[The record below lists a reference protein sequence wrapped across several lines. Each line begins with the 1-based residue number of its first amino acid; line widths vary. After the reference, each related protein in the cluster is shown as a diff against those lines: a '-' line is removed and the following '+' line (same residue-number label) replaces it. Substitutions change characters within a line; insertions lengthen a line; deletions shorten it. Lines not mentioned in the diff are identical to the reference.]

1 MNELI
6 ASKTLNNSL
15 TMELETEIGQ
25 SAFDNQHHKLIVNI
39 LFTQSW
45 LVSQMKGFLQ
55 QFGLTVQQF
64 NILRI
69 LRGQSPNPTTLNLV
83 RNRMLDKNSDASR
96 IVERLRQKGMVERN
110 QSEQDR
116 RTVAIVITGK
126 GLEVL
131 AQIDQQD
138 DFFYSLTQNLSDTE
152 AQQVNEL
159 LDTMR
164 GSGTSEGRSTY

>member
-1 MNELI
+1 
-6 ASKTLNNSL
+6 
-15 TMELETEIGQ
+15 MELETEIGQ

-69 LRGQSPNPTTLNLV
+69 LREQSPHPTTLNLV

-126 GLEVL
+126 GREVL

-164 GSGTSEGRSTY
+164 GSGTSEGRSAY

>member
-1 MNELI
+1 
-6 ASKTLNNSL
+6 
-15 TMELETEIGQ
+15 MELETEIGQ

>member
-1 MNELI
+1 
-6 ASKTLNNSL
+6 
-15 TMELETEIGQ
+15 MELENEIGQ
-25 SAFDNQHHKLIVNI
+25 SSFDNEHHKLIVNI

-83 RNRMLDKNSDASR
+83 RERMLDKNSDASR

-116 RTVAIVITGK
+116 RTVAIVITEK
-126 GLEVL
+126 GLEIL
-131 AQIDQQD
+131 TQIDQQA
-138 DFFYSLTQNLSDTE
+138 DFFYSLTENLSTNE
-152 AQQVNEL
+152 AHQVNQL

-164 GSGTSEGRSTY
+164 GSDTSGNSSSS